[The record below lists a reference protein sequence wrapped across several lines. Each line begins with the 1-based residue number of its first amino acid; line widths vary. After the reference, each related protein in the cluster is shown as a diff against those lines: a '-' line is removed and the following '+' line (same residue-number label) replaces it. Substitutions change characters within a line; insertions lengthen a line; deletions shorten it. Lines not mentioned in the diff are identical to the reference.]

1 MKNRAQIDQILK
13 SAAAAGAVPGVV
25 AMAADRNGVIYQG
38 AFGRRALPD
47 GAAMTLDTV
56 FWIASMTKAI
66 TAVAAMQLV
75 EQGRL
80 ALDRPAG
87 EHIPQLGKTQVIDHF
102 DRDGNAV
109 LRAPKRPITL
119 RNLLTHTSG
128 FSEDVWHADMKRYV
142 DKTGHPTGFSGK
154 LAALNAPLIVDP
166 DTRFEYGMSMDWV
179 GQLVENA
186 SGKTLDVYFRDHIFV
201 PLGMKDSGWVIDD
214 EQKARAAT
222 VHVRKPDGSL
232 EPFER
237 KLPATR
243 EYWPGSGSLY
253 STAGDYL
260 AFLRMLLAGG
270 AFNGHAF
277 LKPETLKMM
286 AQNHIGD
293 IDVGEIRPARPEMS
307 NNVEFMPGVPKKWG
321 LSFLINMREAATGRS
336 AGSLAWAGLGN
347 TYYWLDPYKGVTGL
361 ILTQILPF
369 ADPTVLKL
377 FEDFETAIYAKS

>member
-1 MKNRAQIDQILK
+1 MKSRAQIDAILK
-13 SAAAAGAVPGVV
+13 SAADTRRVAGVV
-25 AMAADRNGVIYQG
+25 AIAADHNGVIYEG

-47 GAAMTLDTV
+47 GAPMTLDTV

-75 EQGRL
+75 EESKL

-87 EHIPQLGKTQVIDHF
+87 EVIPQLGKTQVIDHF
-102 DRDGNAV
+102 DSAGEPV

-154 LAALNAPLIVDP
+154 LAALHAPLIVDP
-166 DTRFEYGMSMDWV
+166 DTRWEYGMSMDWV
-179 GQLVENA
+179 GQLIEKA
-186 SGKTLDVYFRDHIFV
+186 SGKTIDVYFRDHIFA
-201 PLGMKDSGWVIDD
+201 PLGMRDSGYVIND
-214 EQKARAAT
+214 EQKSRLAG

-237 KLPATR
+237 SLPAKR
-243 EYWPGSGSLY
+243 EYYPGGGSLY

-260 AFLRMLLAGG
+260 TFLRMLLNGG
-270 AFNGHAF
+270 SFGGKTV
-277 LKPETLKMM
+277 LRPETLKVM

-293 IDVGEIRPARPEMS
+293 IEVGEIRPARLELS
-307 NNVEFMPGVPKKWG
+307 NNVEFFPGIPKRWG
-321 LSFLINMREAATGRS
+321 LSFLINTRDTPAGRS

-347 TYYWLDPYKGVTGL
+347 TYYWLDPKKRIAGVL
-361 ILTQILPF
+361 LTQVLPF
-369 ADPTVLKL
+369 ADPTVLAL
-377 FEDFETAIYAKS
+377 LDDFETAIYAKN